1 MNALIPLPVLLTTSS
16 LSLET
21 QLCEIITESGKACAT
36 FLRNSLRRA
45 ASLGW
50 SANESFETVTMT
62 MTATATTMTATA
74 TTADTTSDAM

>member
-21 QLCEIITESGKACAT
+21 QLCEIITESGKACAS

-45 ASLGW
+45 TSLGW
-50 SANESFETVTMT
+50 VGDDNFETMTMT
-62 MTATATTMTATA
+62 MTAATSA
-74 TTADTTSDAM
+74 SEAM

>member
-21 QLCEIITESGKACAT
+21 QLCEIITESGKACAS

-50 SANESFETVTMT
+50 TANESFETITMT
-62 MTATATTMTATA
+62 MT
-74 TTADTTSDAM
+74 TTASASAMTTSATSDAM